1 MSELPVPHSGGSYI
15 RNKDGSLSLSE
26 RTKTVAEA
34 EAEKAAQAA
43 EAEAPAAETDPL
55 TEKPKRK

>member
-1 MSELPVPHSGGSYI
+1 MSDHQIPHSGGSYV
-15 RNKDGSLSLSE
+15 RNKDGSLTLNE

-43 EAEAPAAETDPL
+43 EAEAPADADPL

>member
-1 MSELPVPHSGGSYI
+1 MSEHQAPHSGGSYV
-15 RNKDGSLSLSE
+15 RNKDGSLTLNE

-34 EAEKAAQAA
+34 EAENAALAA
-43 EAEAPAAETDPL
+43 EAEAPAADTDPL